1 MVVVV
6 MMEASQQI
14 LVKCYNNNN
23 SNNIIIITNHPT
35 PVSQAL
41 ARRQLWLHRR
51 RWRPRPSINN
61 NKPYHLSYHLKCP
74 NSHPKVPAPGS
85 NRRPDVA
92 KVSSTNKWPLE
103 LAFPFALLARP
114 KFGQFYFNINCH
126 IMCKFV
132 CYL

>member
-61 NKPYHLSYHLKCP
+61 NNNKPYHLSYHLKCP

-85 NRRPDVA
+85 NRRPNVA

-114 KFGQFYFNINCH
+114 KFGQFYFNIQSKNGC
-126 IMCKFV
+126 
-132 CYL
+132 